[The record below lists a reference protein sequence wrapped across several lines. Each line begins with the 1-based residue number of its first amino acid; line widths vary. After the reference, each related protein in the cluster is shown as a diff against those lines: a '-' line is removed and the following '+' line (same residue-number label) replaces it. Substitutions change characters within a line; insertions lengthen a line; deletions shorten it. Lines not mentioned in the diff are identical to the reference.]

1 MILYHYKEMVSWIL
15 SITAT
20 GSVGES
26 TIATEKSQIRVDVY
40 TVSSWKR
47 GYFTCQKK
55 GPLWN
60 IAAEFWMLEFK
71 HLGSRGVTMG
81 AEVKIVKPRSCNH
94 PCLDEFHRDVHMSHW
109 NHSFSAKSSQD
120 CIASVSW
127 RLVKYSNNQ
136 VSEIKRTLSCR
147 HWLPSRSCEVAD
159 LKQTTFS
166 PELEQTG
173 KHFKAK
179 LDSNTSPGLDMNI
192 QTYDIFE
199 QFSSLFGGFAR
210 GDFFWRKQ
218 LWFHYQVH
226 LESKHLQFWT
236 FWGRERQEGV
246 DKVDEATCFF
256 FFFFCRPFTVWFTG
270 DSAWFFSWV
279 APFPAGRLSTTCC
292 SDWRTSRAWMKKS
305 QDWRALGVDGASPGT
320 PQKLNIK
327 PFLRP
332 WKWAE
337 NGRNP
342 NLERM
347 KLPISNFQGRT
358 VLLVSGRVIFCGW
371 SAHFEY
377 GWDLRLWRK
386 GFVRTDPWKR
396 FLVFVFLERGARN
409 ILRKRR
415 LKHTPEGHILIG
427 QFLEVVQLFF
437 ILLCRT
443 KSMGWG
449 GGETVAPRAEEAPI
463 ERQKRGQWVNDRVN
477 GRLVLVVL
485 PLVQFRSCKKWWPLI
500 QRLMWQFSVQ
510 A

>member
-94 PCLDEFHRDVHMSHW
+94 PYLDEFHRDVHMSHW

-173 KHFKAK
+173 NHFKAK

-199 QFSSLFGGFAR
+199 QFSSLFVGFAR

-226 LESKHLQFWT
+226 LESKIFSFWKL
-236 FWGRERQEGV
+236 WGRERQEGV
-246 DKVDEATCFF
+246 DKVDEATLPHVFFSFGPFGSLEIQPVFF
-256 FFFFCRPFTVWFTG
+256 FLVAPGTRREGSQRLVAAIEEPRWLGWRKVRIGEPWELMGRITWDTPTTKHQT
-270 DSAWFFSWV
+270 FFS
-279 APFPAGRLSTTCC
+279 PLKMGRKWPKPQFGKENC
-292 SDWRTSRAWMKKS
+292 SVSFRE
-305 QDWRALGVDGASPGT
+305 G
-320 PQKLNIK
+320 N
-327 PFLRP
+327 FL
-332 WKWAE
+332 W
-337 NGRNP
+337 
-342 NLERM
+342 
-347 KLPISNFQGRT
+347 
-358 VLLVSGRVIFCGW
+358 
-371 SAHFEY
+371 
-377 GWDLRLWRK
+377 
-386 GFVRTDPWKR
+386 
-396 FLVFVFLERGARN
+396 
-409 ILRKRR
+409 
-415 LKHTPEGHILIG
+415 LKC
-427 QFLEVVQLFF
+427 QL
-437 ILLCRT
+437 
-443 KSMGWG
+443 
-449 GGETVAPRAEEAPI
+449 
-463 ERQKRGQWVNDRVN
+463 
-477 GRLVLVVL
+477 
-485 PLVQFRSCKKWWPLI
+485 
-500 QRLMWQFSVQ
+500 
-510 A
+510 

>member
-94 PCLDEFHRDVHMSHW
+94 PYLDEFHRDVHMSHW

-173 KHFKAK
+173 NHFKAK

-199 QFSSLFGGFAR
+199 QFSSLFVGFAR

-226 LESKHLQFWT
+226 LESKIFSFWKL
-236 FWGRERQEGV
+236 WGRERQEGV
-246 DKVDEATCFF
+246 DKVDEATL
-256 FFFFCRPFTVWFTG
+256 PHV
-270 DSAWFFSWV
+270 FFSFG
-279 APFPAGRLSTTCC
+279 PFGSLEIQPVFFPGCSRDPAGRLSTTCC
-292 SDWRTSRAWMKKS
+292 SDWRTSMAWMKKS
-305 QDWRALGVDGASPGT
+305 QDWRALGVDGANYLGH
-320 PQKLNIK
+320 
-327 PFLRP
+327 
-332 WKWAE
+332 
-337 NGRNP
+337 P
-342 NLERM
+342 N
-347 KLPISNFQGRT
+347 N
-358 VLLVSGRVIFCGW
+358 
-371 SAHFEY
+371 
-377 GWDLRLWRK
+377 
-386 GFVRTDPWKR
+386 
-396 FLVFVFLERGARN
+396 
-409 ILRKRR
+409 
-415 LKHTPEGHILIG
+415 
-427 QFLEVVQLFF
+427 
-437 ILLCRT
+437 
-443 KSMGWG
+443 
-449 GGETVAPRAEEAPI
+449 
-463 ERQKRGQWVNDRVN
+463 
-477 GRLVLVVL
+477 
-485 PLVQFRSCKKWWPLI
+485 
-500 QRLMWQFSVQ
+500 
-510 A
+510 

>member
-173 KHFKAK
+173 NHFKAK
-179 LDSNTSPGLDMNI
+179 LDSNASPGLDMNI
-192 QTYDIFE
+192 QIYDIFE
-199 QFSSLFGGFAR
+199 QFSSLFVGFAR

-226 LESKHLQFWT
+226 LESKHLQFLKTLRSWAA
-236 FWGRERQEGV
+236 GRSRQSGRGHML
-246 DKVDEATCFF
+246 
-256 FFFFCRPFTVWFTG
+256 FFFCLSAFTVWFTG
-270 DSAWFFSWV
+270 DSACFFFLGCSRD
-279 APFPAGRLSTTCC
+279 PAGRLSTTCC
-292 SDWRTSRAWMKKS
+292 SVWRTSRAWMKKS
-305 QDWRALGVDGASPGT
+305 QDWRALGVDGANY
-320 PQKLNIK
+320 L
-327 PFLRP
+327 
-332 WKWAE
+332 
-337 NGRNP
+337 
-342 NLERM
+342 
-347 KLPISNFQGRT
+347 
-358 VLLVSGRVIFCGW
+358 
-371 SAHFEY
+371 
-377 GWDLRLWRK
+377 
-386 GFVRTDPWKR
+386 
-396 FLVFVFLERGARN
+396 
-409 ILRKRR
+409 
-415 LKHTPEGHILIG
+415 GHP
-427 QFLEVVQLFF
+427 
-437 ILLCRT
+437 
-443 KSMGWG
+443 K
-449 GGETVAPRAEEAPI
+449 
-463 ERQKRGQWVNDRVN
+463 N
-477 GRLVLVVL
+477 
-485 PLVQFRSCKKWWPLI
+485 
-500 QRLMWQFSVQ
+500 
-510 A
+510 